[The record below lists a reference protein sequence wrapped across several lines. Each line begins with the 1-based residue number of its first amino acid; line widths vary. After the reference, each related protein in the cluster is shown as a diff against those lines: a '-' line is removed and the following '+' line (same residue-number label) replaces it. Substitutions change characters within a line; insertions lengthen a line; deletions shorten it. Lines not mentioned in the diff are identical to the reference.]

1 MKKEKSKKTTVKKN
15 TIFNNIN
22 KKNIVKNEMNEEILA
37 RKIHRYRTIN
47 VILLIVLIVILLF
60 AIYRRYDE
68 GIIFS
73 KPELD
78 IGQKKIDDSN
88 NDQDDKVIK
97 DDSSKGEFTLYLVGD
112 SYVAK
117 NGSSSFKV
125 NIRNVNS
132 SNHDIVVRFY
142 ISKDELQKHGVFIS
156 DNEYL
161 IAESG
166 RFEPGY
172 FIDEVVLKKLP
183 NNKVLPKG
191 KYKLTLSEVYYHHKT
206 GVISSYEAKIPVTLE
221 VLN

>member
-1 MKKEKSKKTTVKKN
+1 MIKDKSQKTTKKLRQYR
-15 TIFNNIN
+15 IINI
-22 KKNIVKNEMNEEILA
+22 ILF
-37 RKIHRYRTIN
+37 
-47 VILLIVLIVILLF
+47 VLLIIVAFF
-60 AIYRRYDE
+60 AVYTRYDE

-73 KPELD
+73 KPDLD

-88 NDQDDKVIK
+88 NKQEAKIVK

-112 SYVAK
+112 SYVVK

-125 NIRNVNS
+125 NIRNVKS
-132 SNHDIVVRFY
+132 SNHDIVVRFL
-142 ISKDELQKHGVFIS
+142 ISKDELKKHGVSIG

-172 FIDEVVLKKLP
+172 FIEEVALKKLP
-183 NNKVLPKG
+183 NGKVLPKG
-191 KYKLTLSEVYYHHKT
+191 KYNLTLSEVYYHHKT

>member
-1 MKKEKSKKTTVKKN
+1 MIKEK
-15 TIFNNIN
+15 N
-22 KKNIVKNEMNEEILA
+22 KKITKKIRHYRIINIILF
-37 RKIHRYRTIN
+37 
-47 VILLIVLIVILLF
+47 VILIIVVIF
-60 AIYRRYDE
+60 AVYRRYDE

-78 IGQKKIDDSN
+78 IGQKEIDNTN
-88 NDQDDKVIK
+88 NEQEEKVIN

-112 SYVAK
+112 SYVAQ

-125 NIRNVNS
+125 NIRNVKS
-132 SNHDIVVRFY
+132 SNHDIVVRFF
-142 ISKDELQKHGVFIS
+142 ISKDELEKHGISIS
-156 DNEYL
+156 DNDYL

-172 FIDEVVLKKLP
+172 YIDEVILNKLP
-183 NNKVLPKG
+183 NDTALPKG
-191 KYKLTLSEVYYHHKT
+191 KYNLTLSEVYYHHKT

>member
-1 MKKEKSKKTTVKKN
+1 MMKDDSQKAIKKLRHFRM
-15 TIFNNIN
+15 INI
-22 KKNIVKNEMNEEILA
+22 I
-37 RKIHRYRTIN
+37 
-47 VILLIVLIVILLF
+47 LF
-60 AIYRRYDE
+60 AFLIIVVNFSVYRRYDE

-78 IGQKKIDDSN
+78 LGQKEIDDSKN
-88 NDQDDKVIK
+88 EQEEVAKE
-97 DDSSKGEFTLYLVGD
+97 DSSKGEFTLYLVGD

-125 NIRNVNS
+125 NIKNVKS
-132 SNHDIVVRFY
+132 SSHDIVVRFF
-142 ISKDELQKHGVFIS
+142 ITKDELEKHGIS
-156 DNEYL
+156 INDSDYL

-183 NNKVLPKG
+183 DNKVLPKG
-191 KYKLTLSEVYYHHKT
+191 KYNLTLSEVYYHHKT
-206 GVISSYEAKIPVTLE
+206 GEISSYEAKIPVTLE